1 MFEQFSIELQ
11 LVLAL
16 SHPDG
21 LQSDA
26 LEELLTRKDI
36 NWQRLIDISHKQ
48 HLSGVI
54 YQRLKKVTHR
64 LPTPVLDA
72 FAAYAS
78 KTAGRNL
85 FLLQALEEITKAFA
99 QAQVELVQ
107 FKGIDYLQRI
117 YLNLDERFLSDLDL
131 LVQATQLQKAKIIL
145 SNLGYHCIENV
156 RQSCIH
162 EKRYGYIHAP
172 LQCVKGGINIDLHIR
187 LGVENAKIND
197 MAWQHVEIKPYPHF
211 ENTFALL
218 YHCYHLNKH
227 VIGHGF
233 KLNQLTELVL
243 LWNRCTDDQKTEVLD
258 LAQQANG
265 EAWLNNSFDLLSY
278 FYPSEISYLK
288 TKVQTSIRQN
298 IRGWVEDGIIINM
311 TPPIHSLN
319 ILEWIA
325 YGFFQIFPTKNYLIQ
340 WHGTSSKALSYAP
353 LWLLRLQKTIKRFLL
368 KRK

>member
-1 MFEQFSIELQ
+1 MSEQFSLELQ

-21 LQSDA
+21 LKTDV
-26 LEELLTRKDI
+26 LEELLKRKDI

-54 YQRLKKVTHR
+54 YQRLKIDTHK
-64 LPTPVLDA
+64 LPTHVIDA

-85 FLLQALEEITKAFA
+85 FLLQALEEITRAFA

-131 LVQATQLQKAKIIL
+131 LVQATQLEKARTVL
-145 SNLGYHCIENV
+145 TNLGYHCIENV
-156 RQSCIH
+156 RQSRFH

-187 LGVENAKIND
+187 LGIENAKIND
-197 MAWQHVEIKPYPHF
+197 MAWQHVENKPYLHF
-211 ENTFALL
+211 NNSFALL

-227 VIGHGF
+227 VLGHGF

-243 LWNRCTDDQKTEVLD
+243 LWNRCTEEQKANLLT

-265 EAWLNNSFDLLSY
+265 EAWLNNSFDLFSY
-278 FYPSEISYLK
+278 FYPSEVRYLE
-288 TKVQTSIRQN
+288 TEVQPAIRQN
-298 IRGWVEDGIIINM
+298 IKAWIEDGVITNI

-325 YGFFQIFPTKNYLIQ
+325 YGFFQIFPTKNYLKQ
-340 WHGTSSKALSYAP
+340 WHGTSSKALSYTP

>member
-1 MFEQFSIELQ
+1 MFEEFSIELQ
-11 LVLAL
+11 LVLVL

-21 LQSDA
+21 LQTDV
-26 LEELLTRKDI
+26 LEELLTRNDI

-64 LPTPVLDA
+64 LPTQVLDA

-85 FLLQALEEITKAFA
+85 FLLQALEEITRAFA

-117 YLNLDERFLSDLDL
+117 YLNLDERFLSDIDL
-131 LVQATQLQKAKIIL
+131 LIEASQLENARTIL
-145 SNLGYHCIENV
+145 TNLGYHCIENI
-156 RQSCIH
+156 RQSCFH

-187 LGVENAKIND
+187 LGVENAKINAL
-197 MAWQHVEIKPYPHF
+197 AWQHIENKTYPHF
-211 ENTFALL
+211 DNAFALL

-243 LWNRCTDDQKTEVLD
+243 LWNRCSENEKANITN
-258 LAQQANG
+258 LAKQADG
-265 EAWLNNSFDLLSY
+265 EAWLNNSFDLQTY
-278 FYPSEISYLK
+278 FYPSEIRYFE
-288 TKVQTSIRQN
+288 TEQEPAIRQD
-298 IRGWVEDGIIINM
+298 IKGWIQDGVTTNM

-319 ILEWIA
+319 MLEWIA

-340 WHGTSSKALSYAP
+340 WHGTSSKTLSYAK
-353 LWLLRLQKTIKRFLL
+353 LWRMRFQKLINRYVL
-368 KRK
+368 KGK

>member
-1 MFEQFSIELQ
+1 MFEEFSTELQ

-21 LQSDA
+21 LQTAA

-36 NWQRLIDISHKQ
+36 NWQRFIDISHKQ

-54 YQRLKKVTHR
+54 YQRLKKDTHK
-64 LPTPVLDA
+64 LPNQVLDA

-85 FLLQALEEITKAFA
+85 FLLQALEDLTSAFA
-99 QAQVELVQ
+99 KTQVELVQ

-131 LVQATQLQKAKIIL
+131 LVQATQLQKARIIL

-156 RQSCIH
+156 RQSRFH

-197 MAWQHVEIKPYPHF
+197 LAWRHVENKPYTHF
-211 ENTFALL
+211 ENTFTLL

-227 VIGHGF
+227 PIRNGF
-233 KLNQLTELVL
+233 KLNQLTELAL
-243 LWNRCTDDQKTEVLD
+243 LWNRCTEEQKANLLT

-325 YGFFQIFPTKNYLIQ
+325 YGFFQIFPTKNYLKQ
-340 WHGTSSKALSYAP
+340 WHGTSSKTLSYAK
-353 LWLLRLQKTIKRFLL
+353 LWRMRFQKLINRYVL
-368 KRK
+368 KGK

>member
-1 MFEQFSIELQ
+1 MSEQFSVELQ

-21 LQSDA
+21 LQTDA

-54 YQRLKKVTHR
+54 YQRIKKDTHK
-64 LPTPVLDA
+64 LPTQVIDA

-85 FLLQALEEITKAFA
+85 FLLQALEEITRAFA

-131 LVQATQLQKAKIIL
+131 LVQATQLEKARTIL

-156 RQSCIH
+156 RQSRFH

-187 LGVENAKIND
+187 LGVENAKINAL
-197 MAWQHVEIKPYPHF
+197 AWQHLENKPYTHF
-211 ENTFALL
+211 ENTFTLL

-243 LWNRCTDDQKTEVLD
+243 LWNQCTDDQKTEVLD
-258 LAQQANG
+258 LAQRADG

-278 FYPSEISYLK
+278 FYPSEVRYLE
-288 TKVQTSIRQN
+288 TEEQPAIRQN
-298 IRGWVEDGIIINM
+298 MKSWIEDGIITNI

-325 YGFFQIFPTKNYLIQ
+325 YGFFQIFPTKNYLKQ
-340 WHGTSSKALSYAP
+340 WHGTSSKTLSYAK
-353 LWLLRLQKTIKRFLL
+353 LWRMRFQKLINRYVL
-368 KRK
+368 KGK